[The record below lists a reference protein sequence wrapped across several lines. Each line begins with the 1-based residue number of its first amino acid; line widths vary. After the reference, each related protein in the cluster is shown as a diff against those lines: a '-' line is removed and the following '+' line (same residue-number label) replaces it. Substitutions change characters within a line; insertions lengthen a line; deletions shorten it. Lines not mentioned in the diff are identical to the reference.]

1 MSALFF
7 VLAAFGFGFVIFI
20 HELGH
25 FLFAKWAGV
34 KVEVFSIGFGP
45 RLITRKIGE
54 TEYSLSLLPLGGYVK
69 MTGQEDMPEDA
80 TNPATAAT
88 ARDPR
93 SFLNATPS
101 WKALI
106 LLGGVLFNFISS
118 YALMLALALY
128 GLPVLRPVVGEV
140 QPEIIG
146 FDGKAHLSPA
156 AEMGLRPG
164 DRVLTLNGEKVRS
177 FDDLATGAIVAGR
190 RPVVLTVQRAGIADP
205 LTLPVNGTVSAI
217 YDGRLGRPVLGFQP
231 AYSNRAID
239 VLALLPPGSAPAE
252 GLAVKPGERLISVDG
267 NLLPTDITGQEIIER
282 LTPYFGK
289 SVALGVVGHDGVA
302 REAKQIWAGEA
313 GGGATSLGLPV
324 QIGSLT
330 PNGAAAQAGLQV
342 GDTILSIDGTAV
354 CGSEHFYALVR
365 SAMAR
370 DGRCTLEL
378 LRSATTPAGNQ
389 SNAPESVTALL
400 SGTEIAGRARIGVG
414 VSTQT
419 RGRLLTV
426 TPALD
431 GKPSALADG
440 NVLPGDTLVSF
451 TQDQPSHA
459 TIRVARGGVLTT
471 VACSA
476 AGREIAVKSRD
487 AGRFG
492 KLFGDVGE
500 VALAERLAGATVVAT
515 SDPDGQPTGSP
526 APGLLLVKSAAGG
539 DMTVDLRPLGADGMA
554 LLAGVKPGDQIIGL
568 SPVGSTA
575 EWRLLRGAEGAVR
588 EVILNA
594 RRCGSPLMFNIEM
607 EPYRLSGPT
616 EIFAIANKAT
626 HDMVWRSLQFIP
638 RFFRSADNGGVDAN
652 KHLQGPIGIFDTLRT
667 QAQDF
672 GIDSFLKL
680 VALIGLNLVLVNL
693 LPIPITDGGQ
703 LVFLAIETAIGRP
716 LPAIVRTIGAYI
728 GLAMVVAMMLFVT
741 TLDISRRI

>member
-45 RLITRKIGE
+45 RLFTRRIGE

-80 TNPATAAT
+80 ANPATAAT

-106 LLGGVLFNFISS
+106 LLGGVLFNFLSS
-118 YALMLALALY
+118 YALMLCLAFY

-146 FDGKAHLSPA
+146 FDGKAHISPA

-164 DRVLTLNGEKVRS
+164 DRVLTINGEQVRS
-177 FDDLATGAIVAGR
+177 FDDLASGAIVAGR
-190 RPVVLTVQRAGIADP
+190 RPVVLTVQRTGIADP

-217 YDGRLGRPVLGFQP
+217 YDGGLGRPVLGFQP
-231 AYSNRAID
+231 AHSTRAID
-239 VLALLPPGSAPAE
+239 VVALLPPGSAPADS
-252 GLAVKPGERLISVDG
+252 LAVKPGERITSING
-267 NLLPTDITGQEIIER
+267 QSLPADITGQEIIER
-282 LTPYFGK
+282 LTPFFGK
-289 SVALGVVGHDGVA
+289 KVDLGVVGHDGVA
-302 REAKQIWAGEA
+302 HDVQQIWAGES
-313 GGGATSLGLPV
+313 GGAGTSLGLPV

-330 PNGAAAQAGLQV
+330 SGGAAAQAGLRV
-342 GDTILSIDGTAV
+342 GDTIVSIDGTTV
-354 CGSEHFYALVR
+354 SGSEHFYALVR
-365 SAMAR
+365 TAMDR

-378 LRSATTPAGNQ
+378 LRPASDGTGTPQ
-389 SNAPESVTALL
+389 PVTALL
-400 SGTEIAGRARIGVG
+400 TGTEIAGRARIGVG
-414 VSTQT
+414 IATQT

-426 TPALD
+426 APALD
-431 GKPSALADG
+431 GKPSALAAEG
-440 NVLPGDTLVSF
+440 VMPGDSILSF
-451 TQDQPSHA
+451 SQDQPSRA
-459 TIRVARGGVLTT
+459 TIHVARGGVSITVPCTT
-471 VACSA
+471 
-476 AGREIAVKSRD
+476 AGRELAAKSRD
-487 AGRFG
+487 PGRFG
-492 KLFGDVGE
+492 KLFGDLGE
-500 VALAERLAGATVVAT
+500 VSLADRLAGATVVAN
-515 SDPDGQPTGSP
+515 SDPDGLPTGSP
-526 APGLLLVKSAAGG
+526 APGLLLVTSAGG
-539 DMTVDLRPLGADGMA
+539 SDLTVDLRPLGADGTA
-554 LLAGVKPGDQIIGL
+554 LLTAVKPGDHLIGL
-568 SPVGSTA
+568 IPTGATA
-575 EWRLLRGAEGAVR
+575 EWSILRGNDGPVL
-588 EVILNA
+588 EVTLNA
-594 RRCGSPLMFNIEM
+594 RRCGSALMFDIEM
-607 EPYRLSGPT
+607 EPYHLTGPG
-616 EIFAIANKAT
+616 EAFAIANKAT

-667 QAQDF
+667 QAQHF
-672 GIDSFLKL
+672 GLDSFLKL

-703 LVFLAIETAIGRP
+703 LVFLAIETAIGKP
-716 LPAIVRTIGAYI
+716 LPPIVRTIGAYI
-728 GLAMVVAMMLFVT
+728 GLGLVIAMMLFVT

>member
-45 RLITRKIGE
+45 RLFTRKIGE

-80 TNPATAAT
+80 ANPATAAT

-106 LLGGVLFNFISS
+106 LLGGVLFNFLSS
-118 YALMLALALY
+118 YALMLCLAFY

-146 FDGKAHLSPA
+146 FDGKAHVSPA

-164 DRVLTLNGEKVRS
+164 DRVLTLNGEQVRS
-177 FDDLATGAIVAGR
+177 FEDLASGAIVAGR

-217 YDGRLGRPVLGFQP
+217 YDGRLGRPVLGFEP
-231 AYSNRAID
+231 AHSTRAID
-239 VLALLPPGSAPAE
+239 VVALLPPGSAPAE
-252 GLAVKPGERLISVDG
+252 GLAVKPGERLISIAG
-267 NLLPTDITGQEIIER
+267 QLLPADITGQEIIER
-282 LTPYFGK
+282 LTPHFGK
-289 SVALGVVGHDGVA
+289 SVVLGVVGRDGVA
-302 REAKQIWAGEA
+302 HESKQIWAGET
-313 GGGATSLGLPV
+313 GGAATSLGLPV

-330 PNGAAAQAGLQV
+330 PGGAAAQAGLQV
-342 GDTILSIDGTAV
+342 GDTILSIDGMAV
-354 CGSEHFYALVR
+354 SGSEHFYALVR
-365 SAMAR
+365 TAMDR

-378 LRSATTPAGNQ
+378 LRPVNTPA
-389 SNAPESVTALL
+389 SNPASGPQLVTALL
-400 SGTEIAGRARIGVG
+400 TGSEIAGRARIGVG

-431 GKPSALADG
+431 DKPSALSESG
-440 NVLPGDTLVSF
+440 VLPGDTIVSF
-451 TQDQPSHA
+451 TQEQPGHA
-459 TIRVARGGVLTT
+459 TIRVARGGALESVP
-471 VACSA
+471 CSP
-476 AGREIAVKSRD
+476 AGRDLAAKSRD
-487 AGRFG
+487 SGRFG

-500 VALAERLAGATVVAT
+500 IALAERLAGATVVANN
-515 SDPDGQPTGSP
+515 DPDGQPTGSP
-526 APGLLLVKSAAGG
+526 APGLLLVKTAGG
-539 DMTVDLRPLGADGMA
+539 SDLSVDLRPLGADGTA
-554 LLAGVKPGDQIIGL
+554 LLSAVKPGDQIIGL
-568 SPVGSTA
+568 IPNAVAA
-575 EWRLLRGAEGAVR
+575 EWRLLRGADGAVR
-588 EVILNA
+588 DVVLNA
-594 RRCGSPLMFNIEM
+594 RRCGSPLMFDIEM
-607 EPYRLSGPT
+607 EPYRMSGPT
-616 EIFAIANKAT
+616 EAFAIANKAT

-667 QAQDF
+667 QAQHF
-672 GIDSFLKL
+672 GLDSFLKL

-703 LVFLAIETAIGRP
+703 LVFLAIETAIGKP
-716 LPAIVRTIGAYI
+716 LPPLVRTIGAYI
-728 GLAMVVAMMLFVT
+728 GLALVVAMMLFVT